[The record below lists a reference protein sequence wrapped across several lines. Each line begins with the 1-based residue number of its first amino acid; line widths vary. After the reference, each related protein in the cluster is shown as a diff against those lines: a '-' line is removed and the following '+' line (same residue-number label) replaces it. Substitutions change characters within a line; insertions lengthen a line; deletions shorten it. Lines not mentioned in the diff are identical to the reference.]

1 MSRTTPN
8 GPEPN
13 PNARFP
19 EQLHRALSEMASKG
33 LDYIASWQPHGRS
46 FKIHDTQ
53 AFVQL
58 VLGRYVV
65 VFPAL
70 FHIETPV
77 HLKELTCIVPISLY
91 IMHSWFDQ
99 TKFTSFQRQLNIYDF
114 ERIGSGTYV
123 WCILCMVKRGTAV
136 AADQD
141 SHVCPFYS

>member
-1 MSRTTPN
+1 MSRTAPN

-19 EQLHRALSEMASKG
+19 EQLHRALSEMASEE

-65 VFPAL
+65 VFLCSAL
-70 FHIETPV
+70 TPD
-77 HLKELTCIVPISLY
+77 HLKELTCIAPISLY
-91 IMHSWFDQ
+91 YA
-99 TKFTSFQRQLNIYDF
+99 QLVRSNQVHFFSASIEHLRF
-114 ERIGSGTYV
+114 
-123 WCILCMVKRGTAV
+123 
-136 AADQD
+136 
-141 SHVCPFYS
+141 